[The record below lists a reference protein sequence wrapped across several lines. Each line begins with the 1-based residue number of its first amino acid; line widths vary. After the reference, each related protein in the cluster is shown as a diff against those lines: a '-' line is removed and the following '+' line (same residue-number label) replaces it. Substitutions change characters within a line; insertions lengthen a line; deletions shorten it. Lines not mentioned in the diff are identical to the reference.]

1 MSSINFITRPRQGS
15 GGRALCARFNVALCV
30 FVRTCVSV
38 CMFVWVCIWVV
49 LLWNA
54 VLPET
59 GPTRRARKRPKI
71 ETEEGTKLFFFS
83 YHNRFAIV
91 VVNGGTAFARL
102 KCHAVFIFSQLLPR
116 MVFHSKVNETHDFPG
131 PYGTVVDTVREN

>member
-1 MSSINFITRPRQGS
+1 MRFVHGS
-15 GGRALCARFNVALCV
+15 MWLCV
-30 FVRTCVSV
+30 YLYERVCLCV
-38 CMFVWVCIWVV
+38 CLCGCAYGWCCCGTLFY
-49 LLWNA
+49 LKRDQH
-54 VLPET
+54 
-59 GPTRRARKRPKI
+59 RRARKRPKI

-91 VVNGGTAFARL
+91 VVNGGVGSVGTAFARL